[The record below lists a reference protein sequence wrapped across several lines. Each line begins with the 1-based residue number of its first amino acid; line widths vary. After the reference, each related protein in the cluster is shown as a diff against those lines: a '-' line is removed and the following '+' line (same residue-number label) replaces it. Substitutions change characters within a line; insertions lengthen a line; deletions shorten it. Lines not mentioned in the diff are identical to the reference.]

1 MEGWKQL
8 SFKEN
13 NMFID
18 RARSFCEKHVAEK
31 LGDEYNC
38 YPMEVYCKEEKEG
51 KTYKVLILG
60 KHFKNEEFKVF
71 SACTFA
77 KEEKRPQPQFKE
89 ETFKSNDGTDCTLN
103 DEKKAKIKNSINTFF
118 KGEKD
123 FQCIKF
129 FENALDGGANVYV
142 AKADGKY
149 IGIYEI
155 GNDMRVDC
163 AFQ

>member
-1 MEGWKQL
+1 MDKFINKEDL
-8 SFKEN
+8 VNSEFYIDSFNLDRLFKE
-13 NMFID
+13 D
-18 RARSFCEKHVAEK
+18 
-31 LGDEYNC
+31 
-38 YPMEVYCKEEKEG
+38 
-51 KTYKVLILG
+51 
-60 KHFKNEEFKVF
+60 
-71 SACTFA
+71 
-77 KEEKRPQPQFKE
+77 
-89 ETFKSNDGTDCTLN
+89 TFKSNDGTDCTLN